1 MLLLTIIS
9 DQIRLL
15 TFRPIKPDLD
25 RNWMA
30 YLAYGLLITWLT
42 GIGRYWDNP
51 RAELWQHFGGGSV
64 AYVFSLA
71 AVLWLLI
78 APLKPR
84 NWSYRNVLIFIT
96 FTSLPALLY
105 AIPVEMYF
113 PLRTAA
119 SINVW
124 FLAIVATWRVAML
137 VQFLRKAAGLSG
149 GTVVIATLL
158 PLALIVTAL
167 AALNLEH
174 VVFRIM
180 AGVSPE
186 ERSAN
191 DGAYFILILITW
203 FSFLASPLLLLGY
216 LAAIFRAHYR
226 PKRLDGPD

>member
-1 MLLLTIIS
+1 MLLRTIIS
-9 DQIRLL
+9 DQTRLL
-15 TFRPIKPDLD
+15 TFRSIKPDLD

-30 YLAYGLLITWLT
+30 YLAYGLVVTWLT

-51 RAELWQHFGGGSV
+51 RAELWQYFGGGSV

-105 AIPVEMYF
+105 AIPVEKYF

-158 PLALIVTAL
+158 PLALIVTTL
-167 AALNLEH
+167 AVLNLEH
-174 VVFRIM
+174 VIFRIM
-180 AGVSPE
+180 AGVNPE

-191 DGAYFILILITW
+191 DGAYFILVLITW
-203 FSFLASPLLLLGY
+203 LSFLASPFLLLGY
-216 LAAIFRAHYR
+216 LAAIFRARNR
-226 PKRLDGPD
+226 PKRPG

>member
-1 MLLLTIIS
+1 LLLRTIIS

-15 TFRPIKPDLD
+15 AFRPIKPDLD

-51 RAELWQHFGGGSV
+51 RAEPWQYFGGGSV
-64 AYVFSLA
+64 AYVFVLA

-84 NWSYRNVLIFIT
+84 NWSYRNVLVFIT

-105 AIPVEMYF
+105 AIPVEKYYS
-113 PLRTAA
+113 LSTAA
-119 SINVW
+119 TINVW
-124 FLAIVATWRVAML
+124 FLAVVASWRVALL

-149 GTVVIATLL
+149 GTVVIAALL

-180 AGVSPE
+180 AGVRPE

-191 DGAYFILILITW
+191 DGAYTILILITW
-203 FSFLASPLLLLGY
+203 FSFLASPVLLIGY
-216 LAAIFRAHYR
+216 LAAIFRAHRR
-226 PKRLDGPD
+226 PTESGS